1 MEQKQEL
8 KPIYDTAKEFY
19 KKAFYTKE
27 KTTTSIIYKLYSYNS
42 LVAILEV
49 GKDLEVYYNNKIV
62 RLYLDHDRQNQKD
75 FYSKTTLRHIK
86 EFIKQMTDN
95 IRHNSDY
102 SIVYYDKNKTLHL
115 YSIEI
120 LRKATKMELFQY
132 ALDYDF

>member
-1 MEQKQEL
+1 MEQKNNLQAV
-8 KPIYDTAKEFY
+8 YDTAKSFY
-19 KKAFYTKE
+19 NKAYYTKE
-27 KTTTSIIYKLYSYNS
+27 ETTTSIIYKLYSYNS

-115 YSIEI
+115 KSKKI